1 MRGLPI
7 GLKIILQKTLMK
19 VLIQRVSGAGVKVG
33 DNIISQIGRGMLL
46 FLGVEKGDD
55 LKDIEYLTRKVANLR
70 IFEDAHGK
78 MNLSIKDINGSI
90 LVVSQF
96 TLSADCTKGNRP
108 SFDNAE
114 EPDKAER
121 LYEIFINKLRETGIN
136 VSTGEFGVYMKVSLT
151 NDGPVTFLIDSRE
164 RR

>member
-1 MRGLPI
+1 
-7 GLKIILQKTLMK
+7 MK

-33 DNIISQIGRGMLL
+33 DNIISQIGRGMLV

-136 VSTGEFGVYMKVSLT
+136 VPTGEFGVYMKVSLT
-151 NDGPVTFLIDSRE
+151 NDGPVTFLIDSIVMKGCRNE
-164 RR
+164 QSLDY